1 MCLFFSSTY
10 FVVVVVEA
18 LGYTQ
23 YCKELEGGEKRKR
36 WDEQGEG
43 RGERERERER
53 EEGGGKCRGVRLREK
68 KVYGVDW
75 TGRK

>member
-1 MCLFFSSTY
+1 M
-10 FVVVVVEA
+10 
-18 LGYTQ
+18 
-23 YCKELEGGEKRKR
+23 GEKRKR